1 MTIKCMH
8 VCTVADWMLSSIQLF
23 IKVSSCTSHKLWSTK
38 LAVIMFGMWSTF
50 ASSLLRRWHHLA
62 SSQPKQFSAT
72 ILASL
77 IWWLY
82 CEVVGSST
90 CIRSSWC
97 FLFYFTW
104 YNWLTSLL
112 TFFTATLL
120 PPLPLPSLFT
130 IVLLVEVS
138 LLFLT
143 CTSLSL
149 NSASYSSLSSSS
161 IANTLLLTSNS
172 VDLQS
177 KLSIYTTDSFAGL
190 LLNILSSE
198 SKNTNFEIRYCSP
211 CCLV

>member
-1 MTIKCMH
+1 MKYQTGSNYVWNVINICIQSFEEMTP
-8 VCTVADWMLSSIQLF
+8 
-23 IKVSSCTSHKLWSTK
+23 SCFKSTK
-38 LAVIMFGMWSTF
+38 AIFSND
-50 ASSLLRRWHHLA
+50 SSLTDMMAILRGRR
-62 SSQPKQFSAT
+62 KQYLHK
-72 ILASL
+72 IKLML
-77 IWWLY
+77 
-82 CEVVGSST
+82 
-90 CIRSSWC
+90 
-97 FLFYFTW
+97 LFYFTW

-149 NSASYSSLSSSS
+149 NSASYSPLSSSS